1 MIIQKERHSRNSGNS
16 SILPFELPDSLMTI
30 HTPVKGIAH
39 HVPLVLVDA
48 IHRLGDVADTILS
61 VSSGILDAN
70 FREYLIK
77 MIKKYAALVPN
88 VYIAFITDV
97 SLIVDNEASNLLKKY
112 AGLAALRGDNTYI
125 YVNLNLG
132 TARREVD
139 ILEVLAHELCH
150 AVTARQLNHHCSAN
164 TALHCALRSISN
176 ALKNYSLSLEK
187 TLDSYTQ
194 ARVKH
199 ALLNHK
205 ELMAIGTTSPVVINL
220 LKKINVSTSGRIE
233 TAYEAL
239 QRFTLEVITS
249 VY

>member
-1 MIIQKERHSRNSGNS
+1 MIIQTELHSQNIGTS
-16 SILPFELPDSLMTI
+16 SIFPFELPDSLMTT

-77 MIKKYAALVPN
+77 SIKKYAALVPN
-88 VYIAFITDV
+88 VYIAFITNI
-97 SLIVDNEASNLLKKY
+97 SLVVDNEASNLLKNY
-112 AGLAALRGDNTYI
+112 AGLAVLRGDNTYI
-125 YVNLNLG
+125 YVNLKLG

-239 QRFTLEVITS
+239 QKCTLEVITS
-249 VY
+249 F